1 MDKFL
6 LDITFGT
13 SEIPKNKVE
22 IFKELDSINAIEYKR
37 KSFKLKDEF
46 IIGYIDAIEN
56 KNLYFLKPLKASKKD
71 YKILGAKNLCNN
83 DLVLAR
89 KKSNKKERAI
99 IIKILKRE
107 NTKGIGILKTIKNN
121 LKICNLKNGKILPIK
136 VSQKSLKTLPLHCLF
151 EIDLT
156 NLKILNVL
164 GTLNEAKNDLPIV
177 LLSHNKIESFSNEV
191 LSFCNSFKVNT
202 DSINLDSSYY
212 PNRIDL
218 RYLPFVSID
227 PDDAKDFDDALY
239 FDGNYLYIAI
249 ADVSYYVPPDSTI
262 DKEALSRGFSI
273 YFPNKVIPMLPNILS
288 NDLCSLKEGQNR
300 LSFIWK
306 LKINKKTMQ
315 VSQSELFE
323 GIIKVSKNYTYDEF
337 NKILQD
343 KNNLFS
349 KLFSITS
356 KIRKNRLK
364 NGLDFANNEIK
375 LELDSNFEIKNI
387 TQKYELDSNRLVEEC
402 MLLANKESA
411 KMLEKY
417 CGIYRIHDEIDENN
431 LKSLFSDL
439 SFLDKKGDVKFNKK
453 LSLRDNIFALQNVAK
468 KQGLSEIV
476 DRIIITYLP
485 KAKYSTTNRG
495 HFALGFS
502 SYSHFT
508 SPIRRYSDL
517 VVHRIL
523 KEILQNNQK
532 KINYLCKNLEVI
544 CVRMN
549 FLEKD
554 IANLELKF
562 NDRKFARFY
571 KVGDIVDCIIT
582 QTKDKIKANILNSNA
597 RIFLDKN
604 FLDKKYQKFTITK
617 VKITS
622 SNIENAR
629 IEGKILI

>member
-6 LDITFGT
+6 LNLTFGM
-13 SEIPKNKVE
+13 SEIPKNKSQ
-22 IFKELDSINAIEYKR
+22 IFKDLDSIGAIESTR

-46 IIGYIDAIEN
+46 IIGYIDAVEN
-56 KNLYFLKPLKASKKD
+56 KKEKIYFLRPLKESKKD
-71 YKILGAKNLCNN
+71 YKILGRMYLCDN

-89 KKSNKKERAI
+89 KKSQRKEKRPKAV
-99 IIKILKRE
+99 IIKILKRD
-107 NTKGIGILKTIKNN
+107 NTKGIGILKKIKNN
-121 LKICNLKNGKILPIK
+121 PKIYSLKNGEILPIK
-136 VSQKSLKTLPLHCLF
+136 VSQKSLNALPLNCLF
-151 EIDLT
+151 EVDFS

-164 GTLNEAKNDLPIV
+164 GTLDEAKNDLPIV
-177 LLSHNKIESFSNEV
+177 LLTHNKVESFSDDI
-191 LSFCNSFKVNT
+191 LSFCNSCR
-202 DSINLDSSYY
+202 SEIDSSYY

-218 RYLPFVSID
+218 SHLPFISID

-239 FDGNYLYIAI
+239 FDGNYLYVAI
-249 ADVSYYVPPDSTI
+249 ADVSHYVPPDSTI
-262 DKEALSRGFSI
+262 DKEALNRGFSI
-273 YFPNKVIPMLPNILS
+273 YFPNKVIPMLPDILS
-288 NDLCSLKEGQNR
+288 NDLCSLKEGKNR

-306 LKINKKTMQ
+306 LKIDKKNMQ
-315 VSQSELFE
+315 ISQSELFE

-343 KNNLFS
+343 KDNLFS
-349 KLFSITS
+349 KLFTITS

-364 NGLDFANNEIK
+364 NGLNFASNEVK

-387 TQKYELDSNRLVEEC
+387 TQKYELDSNHLVEEC

-411 KMLEKY
+411 KLLNKY
-417 CGIYRIHDEIDENN
+417 CGIYRIHDEIDDIN

-439 SFLDKKGDVKFNKK
+439 SFFDKKGDIKFNKK
-453 LSLRDNIFALQNVAK
+453 LSLRDNIFALQNMAK
-468 KQGLSEIV
+468 KLGLGDIV
-476 DRIIITYLP
+476 DKIIITYLP
-485 KAKYSTTNRG
+485 RAKYSPTNSR

-517 VVHRIL
+517 IVHRIL

-532 KINYLCKNLEVI
+532 KINYLGKNLEAV
-544 CVRMN
+544 CARLN

-554 IANLELKF
+554 IASLELEF

-571 KVGDIVDCIIT
+571 KVGDVVDCIIT
-582 QTKDKIKANILNSNA
+582 QTKGEIKAKILGSNA
-597 RIFLDKN
+597 RIFLDK
-604 FLDKKYQKFTITK
+604 KYQKFSITK
-617 VKITS
+617 AQITS
-622 SNIENAR
+622 SNIETSR

>member
-6 LDITFGT
+6 LNLIFGI
-13 SEIPKNKVE
+13 SEIPKNKIQ
-22 IFKELDSINAIEYKR
+22 IFKDLDSMNAIEYTK
-37 KSFKLKDEF
+37 KSFKLKDKF

-56 KNLYFLKPLKASKKD
+56 KNLYFLKPLKESKKD
-71 YKILGAKNLCNN
+71 YKILGKTHLCNN

-89 KKSNKKERAI
+89 KKSNKDKRPKAT

-107 NTKGIGILKTIKNN
+107 NTKGIGILKKINNN
-121 LKICNLKNGKILPIK
+121 LKICNLKNGEIIPIK
-136 VSQKSLKTLPLHCLF
+136 VSQKSLNALPLNCLF

-164 GTLNEAKNDLPIV
+164 GMLDEAKNDLLIV
-177 LLSHNKIESFSNEV
+177 LLMHNKVESFSNET
-191 LSFCNSFKVNT
+191 LSFCNSFK
-202 DSINLDSSYY
+202 SNLDSSYY
-212 PNRIDL
+212 PDRIDL
-218 RYLPFVSID
+218 THLPFISID

-239 FDGNYLYIAI
+239 FDGTYLYVAI

-262 DKEALSRGFSI
+262 DKEAFNRGFSI
-273 YFPNKVIPMLPNILS
+273 YFPNKVIPMLPDILS

-337 NKILQD
+337 NNILKD

-364 NGLDFANNEIK
+364 NGLDFANKEIK

-387 TQKYELDSNRLVEEC
+387 TQKCELDSNHLVEEC

-411 KMLEKY
+411 KMLEQY
-417 CGIYRIHDEIDENN
+417 CGIYRIHDEIDEIN

-439 SFLDKKGDVKFNKK
+439 SFLDKEGNIKFNKK
-453 LSLRDNIFALQNVAK
+453 LSLRDNIYALQNIAK
-468 KQGLSEIV
+468 KQDLSEIV
-476 DRIIITYLP
+476 DKIIITYLP
-485 KAKYSTTNRG
+485 KAKYSPKNSG

-517 VVHRIL
+517 IVHRIL
-523 KEILQNNQK
+523 KEILHCNQK
-532 KINYLCKNLEVI
+532 KINYIGKNLEAI
-544 CVRMN
+544 CARLN

-554 IANLELKF
+554 IANLELEF

-571 KVGDIVDCIIT
+571 KVGDILDCIIT
-582 QTKDKIKANILNSNA
+582 QTKDEIKAKILGSNA
-597 RIFLDKN
+597 RIFLDKS
-604 FLDKKYQKFTITK
+604 FLAKKYQRFSIIKAK
-617 VKITS
+617 VTS
-622 SNIENAR
+622 SNVETSR
-629 IEGKILI
+629 IEGKILV